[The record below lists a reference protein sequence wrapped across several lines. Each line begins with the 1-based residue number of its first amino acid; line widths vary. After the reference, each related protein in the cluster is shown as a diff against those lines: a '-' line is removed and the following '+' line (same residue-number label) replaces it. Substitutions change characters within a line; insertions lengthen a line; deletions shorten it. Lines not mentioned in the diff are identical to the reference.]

1 MSNQSS
7 PPPPA
12 RAFRAGSLRVEIWG
26 SNAEMGRAAA
36 AQVAACLRQAL
47 AAKKTA
53 RFIMATGNS
62 QISYTASL
70 LKDHGLPWDRIEC
83 FHMDEY
89 VGMDANHPASFR
101 RWMRERVESVVHPR
115 AFHYI
120 RGDSSDPQAECARYA
135 ALLKA
140 APIDVISLGIGENGH
155 IAFNDPPVADFND
168 PLAVKIVPLDE
179 ACKRQQ
185 VGEGH
190 FPDLA
195 SVPTHAITLTIP
207 TLLAV
212 ADVFCLVPESRKAE
226 AVRQALEGPIS
237 TACPASILRR
247 SPQAR
252 LFLDAHSAALLKSES

>member
-1 MSNQSS
+1 MSNQSPS
-7 PPPPA
+7 PSA
-12 RAFRAGSLRVEIWG
+12 TRAFSAGSLRVEVYR

-36 AQVAACLRQAL
+36 AQVAARLGQAL
-47 AAKKTA
+47 AGGKIA

-70 LKDHGLPWDRIEC
+70 LQDFGLPWDRIEC

-120 RGDSSDPQAECARYA
+120 RGDAPDPQAECARYA
-135 ALLKA
+135 ALLQA

-168 PLAVKIVPLDE
+168 PKAVKIVPLDDT
-179 ACKRQQ
+179 CKRQQ

-195 SVPTHAITLTIP
+195 SVPTHAISLTIP
-207 TLLAV
+207 TLLAP
-212 ADVFCLVPESRKAE
+212 AAIFCLVPESRKAA
-226 AVRQALEGPIS
+226 AVRDTLEGPIATS
-237 TACPASILRR
+237 CPASILRR
-247 SPQAR
+247 SSRAR
-252 LFLDAHSAALLKSES
+252 LFLDADSAALLK